1 MNALKRAIEG
11 YISAKDGNH
20 PHLIEEAFTRDAK
33 LSIRVN
39 SSNISFPSE
48 TKSSIEISNVLVTQF
63 SQRFENV
70 YTLCVCDPPEDMSDT
85 FVCMW
90 LVCMTEKESDSV
102 RVGLGKYEWQL
113 DASEQKIQNL
123 AITIDQMHVLEKKH
137 RSSVLNWIRRLPYP
151 WCSNELIALAIPDI
165 PVRQEIFRGL
175 SGFFGKGTISS

>member
-1 MNALKRAIEG
+1 MNALKRAIEE

-20 PHLIEEAFTRDAK
+20 PHLIEDAFTRDAK

-48 TKSSIEISNVLVTQF
+48 TKGSDEISNVLVTQF

-70 YTLCVCDPPEDMSDT
+70 YTLCICNPPEDTSET
-85 FVCMW
+85 FVCTW
-90 LVCMTEKESDSV
+90 LVCMTEKDSGAV
-102 RVGLGKYEWQL
+102 RVGLGIYEWQL
-113 DASEQKIQNL
+113 DASDQKIQNL
-123 AITIDQMHVLEKKH
+123 AITIDQMHVLEKRH

-151 WCSNELIALAIPDI
+151 WCSNELIAPTIPDI

-175 SGFFGKGTISS
+175 SGFLSQGMASS